1 MSVGSDATRVAPP
14 GIGREAGPRP
24 GRVPD
29 HTETADLGSDPRR
42 MASPG
47 PSLATV
53 LGLQRS
59 AGNSAVAALVLRTRD
74 VQRKDK
80 KPATAAPP
88 WSQSKRPVL
97 RLGDGPMPG
106 VAQLQQAL
114 NAAVPGGKPLRV
126 TGVFDADTEAKVKA
140 FQLTIP
146 PQPTNGIA
154 DKRTWWNL
162 DKVAPRVTRQGNI
175 TVLGP
180 DKGEA
185 LGAPDLGTTHPT
197 IKLGSKGPAVEEL
210 QQKLNTVPA
219 KDVTIWLSTHGKFDK
234 TTKIAVVEFQK
245 TRKPPLPSKG
255 VVGKTTWAA
264 LDAVTGPVKVGRAE
278 YDWSQRAEGTIT
290 GSKTAYTWRLLA
302 DRLQITVNIKFTG
315 ASKHPMVTQ
324 WRKDITDIWNAFK
337 FVDPAKPGKD
347 LLLDFVV
354 GSGTP
359 ADATVKVHKT
369 PDNAKEIPRSDSAN
383 FHTGDTRKGLAPH
396 EFGHL
401 IGLQDEYNKAP
412 EAYAAATGEQ
422 PLFGELDAP
431 TDNKGNPV
439 DPAVVATVIR
449 HAVEGSPATRGQRA
463 KAVVQK
469 FKLKQGGFA
478 QRVAM
483 AYEKANAGKL
493 LREDWKDG
501 VGYVVVKDP
510 SGSMGNDLAARIPGR
525 MNTAPD
531 EADVLEPFLYS
542 NRGIMGTMEEVE
554 HPSGIDPH
562 DHPVAERHVRGF
574 LKIVVANRPGNW
586 RVVKR

>member
-1 MSVGSDATRVAPP
+1 MGAEPRHVPAPTPHPEVAQRHHRGPDGP
-14 GIGREAGPRP
+14 APADSAGDVRTLPRP
-24 GRVPD
+24 A
-29 HTETADLGSDPRR
+29 TALGS
-42 MASPG
+42 M
-47 PSLATV
+47 

-59 AGNSAVAALVLRTRD
+59 AGNAAVTRLVLRNLG

-80 KPATAAPP
+80 KPANPAQP
-88 WSQSKRPVL
+88 WLQSTRPVL
-97 RLGDGPMPG
+97 RVGEGPSPS

-114 NAAVPGGKPLRV
+114 NSAVAGGKPLRV
-126 TGVFDADTEAKVKA
+126 TGMFDADTEAKVKA

-146 PQPTNGIA
+146 PQPANGVA

-162 DKVAPRVTRQGNI
+162 DKVAPLVTRQGNR
-175 TVLGP
+175 TTLGP

-185 LGAPDLGTTHPT
+185 LGTPDLGTTHPT

-234 TTKIAVVEFQK
+234 TTRIAVVEFQK
-245 TRKPPLPSKG
+245 SRTPPLASQG
-255 VVGKTTWAA
+255 VVGKATWAA
-264 LDAVTGPVKVGRAE
+264 LDAVAGPVKVGRAD

-290 GSKTAYTWRLLA
+290 GSKTAYTWRLLQ

-315 ASKHPMVTQ
+315 ASKHPMVSQ

-337 FVDPAKPGKD
+337 FVDPGKPGKD

-354 GSGTP
+354 GQGTP
-359 ADATVKVHKT
+359 ADAVVKVHKT
-369 PDNAKEIPRSDSAN
+369 PADAKEIPRSDSAN

-412 EAYAAATGEQ
+412 EAYTAATGEQ
-422 PLFGELDAP
+422 PTFGELDGP
-431 TDNKGNPV
+431 SDKKGDPV
-439 DPAVVATVIR
+439 SPEVVA
-449 HAVEGSPATRGQRA
+449 AVMRNAVLGNAATRGKRA

-469 FKLKQGGFA
+469 FGLKQGGFA

-554 HPSGIDPH
+554 NPSGIDPH

-574 LKIVVANRPGNW
+574 LKVVLANRPGNW
-586 RVVKR
+586 RVVRR

>member
-1 MSVGSDATRVAPP
+1 MAADRHVLAAEARGVAPDP
-14 GIGREAGPRP
+14 VRHARLDGARP
-24 GRVPD
+24 
-29 HTETADLGSDPRR
+29 ADLATDPRGAAGR
-42 MASPG
+42 ATSP
-47 PSLATV
+47 ATV
-53 LGLQRS
+53 LGLQRV
-59 AGNSAVAALVLRTRD
+59 AGNAAVATLVRRAFE
-74 VQRKDK
+74 VQRKGK
-80 KPATAAPP
+80 APGAAPP
-88 WSQSKRPVL
+88 WSQSKRPVVK
-97 RLGDGPMPG
+97 LGDGPMPA
-106 VAQLQQAL
+106 VAMLQQGL
-114 NAAVPGGKPLRV
+114 NAAVAGGKPLRV
-126 TGVFDADTEAKVKA
+126 TGVFDTDTEAKVKA
-140 FQLTIP
+140 FQTANP
-146 PQPTNGIA
+146 PMPVHGIA
-154 DKRTWWNL
+154 DKRTWWFL
-162 DKVAPRVTRQGNI
+162 DKAAPRVTRQGSI

-185 LGAPDLGTTHPT
+185 LGTPDLGTTHPT

-210 QQKLNTVPA
+210 QQKLNTVPV

-234 TTKIAVVEFQK
+234 TTRIAVVEFQK
-245 TRKPPLPSKG
+245 SRKPPLPSTG
-255 VVGKTTWAA
+255 VVGKGTWAA
-264 LDAVTGPVKVGRAE
+264 LDQVAGPVKVGRAE

-290 GSKTAYTWRLLA
+290 GSKTAYTWRLLQ
-302 DRLQITVNIKFTG
+302 DRLQVTVNIKFTG
-315 ASKHPMVTQ
+315 ASKHPMVDR

-337 FVDPAKPGKD
+337 FVDPGKPGKD

-359 ADATVKVHKT
+359 ADAVVKVHKT
-369 PDNAKEIPRSDSAN
+369 PKDATEIPRSDSAN

-412 EAYAAATGEQ
+412 EVYTAATGEQ

-431 TDNKGNPV
+431 TNKKGDAI
-439 DPAVVATVIR
+439 DPAVIAGLIR
-449 HAVEGSPATRGQRA
+449 HAVEGNPATRGKRA

-469 FKLKQGGFA
+469 FGLKQGGFA

-493 LREDWKDG
+493 LREDFKDG

-510 SGSMGNDLAARIPGR
+510 AGSMGNDLAARIPGR

-554 HPSGIDPH
+554 NPSGIDPH

-574 LKIVVANRPGNW
+574 LKILVANRPGNW
-586 RVVKR
+586 KVVKR